1 MWLSSMSRAPA
12 TNSVNTL
19 PPASEAVGAKRKLPA
34 EEADKAAGDARRD
47 QPQPPPKRRRSETHV
62 HGTLD
67 GATSSTSNKPD
78 SKPASLHD
86 NDPARVETGD
96 LLNGVGS
103 ASSLASTVSSVFS
116 HGGVPGMAPHS
127 GVLAQNHTL
136 TPLTTSDSSPPGK
149 TLSPRSAKIVADHA
163 CAKDED
169 APTMPGQGSNVASK
183 TITPMHTPPESRPQA
198 RPGPGEEK
206 GAKLVWDP
214 ELDDKLSAKDKKRF
228 KPKYKVFGVEVS
240 LPAYFCAQMSNLTD

>member
-1 MWLSSMSRAPA
+1 MSR
-12 TNSVNTL
+12 NSASSFADSL
-19 PPASEAVGAKRKLPA
+19 PRGPDALSRKRKQPA
-34 EEADKAAGDARRD
+34 EEDEEASGDAQTAQSRSHS
-47 QPQPPPKRRRSETHV
+47 PSKRRRPEAHATEKV
-62 HGTLD
+62 D
-67 GATSSTSNKPD
+67 GATTTSTSRNLETRLSSYQD
-78 SKPASLHD
+78 NGSSKGEH
-86 NDPARVETGD
+86 GD

-116 HGGVPGMAPHS
+116 HSGQPGMAPHS

-149 TLSPRSAKIVADHA
+149 TLSPRAAKVPADHMSS
-163 CAKDED
+163 KSVD
-169 APTMPGQGSNVASK
+169 GSAAADQPSNNASA
-183 TITPMHTPPESRPQA
+183 TITPVHTPPESRPQP

-214 ELDDKLSAKDKKRF
+214 ELDEKLPGKDKKRF

-240 LPAYFCAQMSNLTD
+240 LHLSKARRSRILIC